1 MSVPKHSTVA
11 TENGKLKL
19 GISFRAAIEFKT
31 AKSLPKSK
39 LIVALVT
46 SLEQAY
52 ITAAV
57 SCSDNLF

>member
-46 SLEQAY
+46 SHE
-52 ITAAV
+52 
-57 SCSDNLF
+57 